1 MTHGRMT
8 SLALAASVTTTST
21 AGMLLLM
28 SIMATGVG
36 CGEQAEPIAR
46 DMAPQ
51 TDSALP
57 AVDIPPE
64 PAAVVQDNQEEQPD
78 TDQITDTTTDAR
90 PGSPPVYLDTDTL
103 AFLKELARQNS
114 VETVESPRPDNHNIN
129 RGVK

>member
-21 AGMLLLM
+21 AGMFLLM

-64 PAAVVQDNQEEQPD
+64 PAAVVQVQVQDNEEEQPD

-114 VETVESPRPDNHNIN
+114 VETPRPDNHNIN
-129 RGVK
+129 QE